1 MTESGNAGRL
11 VRASASRGG
20 GRNQNGNHGL
30 GLAAGVEA
38 RFPKRKI
45 RFDDGIVSGS
55 TELPSRDAFVAVG
68 IRF

>member
-1 MTESGNAGRL
+1 MTESRNAGRP
-11 VRASASRGG
+11 VRANASRG

-55 TELPSRDAFVAVG
+55 TALPSRDAFVAVG